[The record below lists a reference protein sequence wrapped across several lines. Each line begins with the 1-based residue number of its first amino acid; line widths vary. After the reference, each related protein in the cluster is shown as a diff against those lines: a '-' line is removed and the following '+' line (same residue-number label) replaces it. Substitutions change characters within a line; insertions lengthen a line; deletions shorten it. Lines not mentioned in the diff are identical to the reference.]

1 MCTHLAIYA
10 CTYISYICICVF
22 IDMCTCMCMC
32 MCMCMHNAPPPYYYR
47 LEYTLNSDTLPLRAM
62 QVNAKPPVVP
72 GDDGAQSVQL
82 DNAMPVPV
90 QHASLVRVVA
100 RVDPMTLTV
109 TLTLTLTQQP

>member
-1 MCTHLAIYA
+1 
-10 CTYISYICICVF
+10 
-22 IDMCTCMCMC
+22 
-32 MCMCMHNAPPPYYYR
+32 
-47 LEYTLNSDTLPLRAM
+47 M

-100 RVDPMTLTV
+100 RVRIRVVGLA
-109 TLTLTLTQQP
+109 LGLGSRLRS